1 MARLIDRIGS
11 SIYKS
16 ARYAATAAGLERNR
30 WGGKLLAE
38 FNILGEQL
46 SRKLLLRNR
55 PFKVDGHLIY
65 LADKTGPSVSFST
78 EVIGQKYEQETSG
91 ILKTLL
97 QPGMTVVD
105 VGAHVGC
112 HALLAARL
120 VGPQGKV
127 FAFEASPENFS
138 LLQKNVALNG
148 YQNIECVQK
157 AVSNRSGTITFHL
170 SPEGNDRNSIYDN
183 SRTGR
188 PGRAVTVPA
197 TTLDEFMSSADW
209 PRINVV
215 KIDVEGAEPLV
226 FEGMSELLHRSHDVA
241 LIIEFAPACLRE
253 SGHNPEAVLAA
264 ISDFGFEIEV
274 LEGTNAPQLLP
285 SAEFAAFVKK
295 VETEGMKNL
304 LCRTRRLE
312 VNAGESQSGHR
323 GHGQGSAV

>member
-16 ARYAATAAGLERNR
+16 ARYVATAAGLERNH
-30 WGGKLLAE
+30 WGGKVLAE
-38 FNILGEQL
+38 FNILGERV
-46 SRKLLLRNR
+46 SRTLLLRNR

-91 ILKTLL
+91 ILKSLL
-97 QPGMTVVD
+97 RPGMAVVD

-120 VGPQGKV
+120 VGQQGRV
-127 FAFEASPENFS
+127 YAFEASPENFL

-148 YQNIECVQK
+148 YKNIECVQS

-188 PGRAVTVPA
+188 PGKAVEVPA
-197 TTLDEFMSSADW
+197 TTLDEFMSAAGW
-209 PRINVV
+209 PAVNLV

-226 FEGMSELLHRSHDVA
+226 LEGMSELLRRTPSLA
-241 LIIEFAPACLRE
+241 LVVEFAPACLRE
-253 SGHNPEAVLAA
+253 SGHNPAGLLTA
-264 ISDFGFEIEV
+264 ISDFGFTIEV
-274 LEGTNAPQLLP
+274 LEGTNTPVPLP
-285 SAEFAAFVKK
+285 IPEFGTFVKR
-295 VETEGMKNL
+295 VETEGMRNL
-304 LCRTRRLE
+304 LCQSRPGTARSE
-312 VNAGESQSGHR
+312 EIHAGGSR
-323 GHGQGSAV
+323 GR